1 MVASDRLLDFSNIE
15 ADVIG
20 GLMCVLV
27 VDAVVGVSVGH
38 GVEVVVGW

>member
-1 MVASDRLLDFSNIE
+1 MVAGDRFLDVSNFD
-15 ADVIG
+15 ADVVG

-27 VDAVVGVSVGH
+27 VDAVIGVSVGH